1 MTTCRILLLQC
12 GAFGVG
18 KWKSTGLTS
27 KEATTQL
34 NYTHDNLPE
43 HNGSLLPTF
52 PCFLGR
58 TLPALIA
65 DIFL

>member
-43 HNGSLLPTF
+43 HNGSLLPS
-52 PCFLGR
+52 L
-58 TLPALIA
+58 AS
-65 DIFL
+65 